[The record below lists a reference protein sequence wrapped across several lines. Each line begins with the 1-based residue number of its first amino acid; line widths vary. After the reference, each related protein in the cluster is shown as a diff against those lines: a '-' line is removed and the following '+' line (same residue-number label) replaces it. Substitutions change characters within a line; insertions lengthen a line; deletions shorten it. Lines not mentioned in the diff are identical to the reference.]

1 MARQQK
7 TQERLL
13 SLPLI
18 CLLALIPQQSML
30 KRELPLLS
38 PLQLAFQVQQGQ
50 IQLVLLPQEQIQL
63 VLTLQV
69 QPRLE
74 LLQLVQ
80 LMQGPLLQVA
90 PPFSLQLPI
99 LSHLQQLGHQ
109 QL

>member
-1 MARQQK
+1 
-7 TQERLL
+7 
-13 SLPLI
+13 
-18 CLLALIPQQSML
+18 ML

-74 LLQLVQ
+74 LLQLEQ
-80 LMQGPLLQVA
+80 LMQGLLLQVA

>member
-18 CLLALIPQQSML
+18 CLLALILQQSML

-63 VLTLQV
+63 VLTLQ
-69 QPRLE
+69 E
-74 LLQLVQ
+74 LLQFLFPLVKI
-80 LMQGPLLQVA
+80 
-90 PPFSLQLPI
+90 LP
-99 LSHLQQLGHQ
+99 
-109 QL
+109 